1 MYFLINFVN
10 ISFPVVEK
18 FTPDFNYLMIFDSHC
33 LLKMLILK
41 LIGI

>member
-18 FTPDFNYLMIFDSHC
+18 FTPDFNYLIFDSHC
-33 LLKMLILK
+33 LLKTLILK